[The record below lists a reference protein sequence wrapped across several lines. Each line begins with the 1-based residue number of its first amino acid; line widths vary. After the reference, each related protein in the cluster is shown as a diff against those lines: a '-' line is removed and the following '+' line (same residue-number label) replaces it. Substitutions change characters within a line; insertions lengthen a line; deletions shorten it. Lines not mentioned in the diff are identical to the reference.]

1 MKTKNRYNNSDNQW
15 SPSTGTSGAACPPGS
30 IPQTERAPYSGPQV
44 RLFLKLVVTLLD
56 GTVCDLWGIVYLWWA
71 RHYWEKR
78 VVVSF
83 PQMIMKLPALRG
95 FLRLEVPVRVCVRPF
110 PQEGSVSPF
119 GYRTHFHTQ
128 LSLLEPG
135 EEKNRRISQSSF
147 QEVSD
152 KMHVKQRQSS
162 TLCALKENCYF
173 CLPHCGLLWLSNFLG
188 IRDVTQQFDCL
199 IMFIEFACPLW
210 A

>member
-1 MKTKNRYNNSDNQW
+1 M
-15 SPSTGTSGAACPPGS
+15 
-30 IPQTERAPYSGPQV
+30 
-44 RLFLKLVVTLLD
+44 
-56 GTVCDLWGIVYLWWA
+56 
-71 RHYWEKR
+71 
-78 VVVSF
+78 VVSF
-83 PQMIMKLPALRG
+83 PQMIMKLPAPRG

-162 TLCALKENCYF
+162 TLCALKENCIF
-173 CLPHCGLLWLSNFLG
+173 LSSSLWVALAKQFLRDQRCDTAVRLSDN
-188 IRDVTQQFDCL
+188 VY
-199 IMFIEFACPLW
+199 
-210 A
+210 

>member
-1 MKTKNRYNNSDNQW
+1 MVSQHWDFRGSLFPRIYPPDWEGPLFRTPGKTLSE
-15 SPSTGTSGAACPPGS
+15 TGGYTVRWHFVICEVLCTYGGPGT
-30 IPQTERAPYSGPQV
+30 IER
-44 RLFLKLVVTLLD
+44 
-56 GTVCDLWGIVYLWWA
+56 
-71 RHYWEKR
+71 R

-83 PQMIMKLPALRG
+83 SQMIMKLPALRG

-173 CLPHCGLLWLSNFLG
+173 CLPHCGLLRLSNFLG